1 MVATMSTTAKRGSS
15 KGCSSEPNATPPVD
29 VPSGQQLL
37 RTMNHRDRMKLTQ
50 GKLIAVV
57 DSEGTKLMDF
67 PLALFNV
74 ASINKELV
82 VDDKITIPANLDI
95 EQAKRFLFLMM
106 KVASAPAI
114 SSLGATENTY
124 IDLHFHSAAEYLG
137 MSSFTQKI
145 FDLYFKRVNQ
155 QVPVVANI
163 EAIGA
168 VRTPPGDKIFKQM
181 AYIIGIKY
189 FENEILN
196 RPAFEAY
203 LLTNPRLRAAV
214 EDTAARKEVAAKR
227 QLQHEMSTK
236 AFLERERKRELKVR
250 LAEERVQ
257 QANGAQVQKKVDR
270 ANVEERTQREIAVR
284 KSMLEKKR
292 TGQKLSFEETRA
304 HEKVFGKAVAN

>member
-15 KGCSSEPNATPPVD
+15 TGFSSSANASTPVD
-29 VPSGQQLL
+29 ISNGQQVM
-37 RTMNHRDRMKLTQ
+37 RVMSHQDRMKLTQ

-74 ASINKELV
+74 ASINKKLV

-163 EAIGA
+163 EAIGV

-181 AYIIGIKY
+181 AYNIGIKY

-214 EDTAARKEVAAKR
+214 EDTVARQEVAAKR

-236 AFLERERKRELKVR
+236 AFLERERKREVKAR

-257 QANGAQVQKKVDR
+257 QADGAQVRKKIDR

-292 TGQKLSFEETRA
+292 MGQKMSFEEARA